1 MIIKILQ
8 DNTVHVRYLDG
19 TEQTINSTHS
29 HKATSPIVKAVCD
42 ALPYKGAM
50 EFDSDYQAPVFTFDS
65 LECTNDCPDF
75 EAAIEPFLPELTT
88 LKAELDGEEDSPIM
102 ETVEEEVEEQEVLE
116 DRVVIRKVK
125 QSKEVPV
132 FDEKPCVDENGNGI
146 CDIIEHQHID
156 EEGHECVEQEEVPRM
171 FKAPKIKKGVPAT
184 QETKDRLKELI
195 CCP

>member
-1 MIIKILQ
+1 
-8 DNTVHVRYLDG
+8 
-19 TEQTINSTHS
+19 
-29 HKATSPIVKAVCD
+29 
-42 ALPYKGAM
+42 M

-88 LKAELDGEEDSPIM
+88 LKAELDGEQDSPIM

-132 FDEKPCVDENGNGI
+132 FDEKPCVDENGDGI
-146 CDIIEHQHID
+146 CDVCNSTHEKFPIET
-156 EEGHECVEQEEVPRM
+156 PKT
-171 FKAPKIKKGVPAT
+171 FKVPKIKKGVPAS

-195 CCP
+195 CYS

>member
-8 DNTVHVRYLDG
+8 DNTVHVRYSDG
-19 TEQTINSTHS
+19 SEQTLNSTHS
-29 HKATSPIVKAVCD
+29 HKAASPIVKAVCD

-50 EFDSDYQAPVFTFDS
+50 EFLPDVDAPVFTFDS

-88 LKAELDGEEDSPIM
+88 LKAELDGEQDSPVM
-102 ETVEEEVEEQEVLE
+102 ETIEEEVEEVEVV
-116 DRVVIRKVK
+116 DGKAVIKKVK
-125 QSKEVPV
+125 KSKQVQAYDEV
-132 FDEKPCVDENGNGI
+132 PCVDENGDGI
-146 CDIIEHQHID
+146 CDIIEHKHID

-171 FKAPKIKKGVPAT
+171 FKVPKIKKGVPAT